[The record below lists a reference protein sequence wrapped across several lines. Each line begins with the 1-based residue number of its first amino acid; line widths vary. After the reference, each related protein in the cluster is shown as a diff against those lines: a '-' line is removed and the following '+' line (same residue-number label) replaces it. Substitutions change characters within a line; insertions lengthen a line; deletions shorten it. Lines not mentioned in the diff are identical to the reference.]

1 MNRPEPMPTLPSGTA
16 DAVLDALP
24 HPVIMIADDGRIAN
38 ANAAAEAFFE
48 ASLPLLR
55 RHTLNELVPF
65 GSPLLALID
74 QARSRGSAVNEYKV
88 DLGTPRNP
96 GERLVDLHVAPLP
109 DRADHL
115 VIMLQERTIA
125 DKMDR
130 QLTHRGAARSVIA
143 LAAMLAHEIKNPLSG
158 IRGAA
163 QLLEH
168 SVGDDDRTL
177 TRLICDET
185 DRIVKLVDRMEVFSD
200 ERPVERESVN
210 IHAILE
216 HVKRLAQSGFARH
229 IKFVEEYDPSLPPV
243 LANRDQLIQVF
254 LNLVKNAAEAIGDDA
269 SDGEIHL
276 STAFRPGVRL
286 SLPGHK
292 TRVSLPLEFCVRDN
306 GPGVPDDLLPHL
318 FDPFVTTKASGSGL
332 GLALVAKIV
341 GDHGGIIECESQS
354 RRTTFRVLMPIYLGD
369 GAEPGGVDLKGMP
382 MPAGNILVADD
393 DAAIRTVLNQALSRA
408 GYEVRSTSNAATL
421 WRWVSQG
428 DGDLVITDVVM
439 PDENAFDL
447 LPRIK
452 KVRPEL
458 PVIIMSAQNTF
469 MTAVRA
475 SERGAYEYLPKPF
488 DLKELIAIVGR
499 ALSEPKERARPA
511 VKPEDFESIP
521 LVGRSPAMQEI
532 YRVLARL
539 MQTDLTVMITGESG
553 TGKELVARALHDYGK
568 RRSGPFV
575 AINMAAIPRDLIE
588 SELFGHEKGAFTG
601 ANTRSSGRFEQ
612 AEGGTLFLDE
622 IGDMPMEAQTR
633 LLRVLQQGEYTTVG
647 GRTPIKADVRIVAAS
662 NKDLRI
668 LIQQGLFREDLFF
681 RLNVVPLRL
690 PPLRERIEDVP
701 DLIRHF
707 FNQVER
713 EGLPAKQ
720 LEPSALERLKRHRWP
735 GNVRELEN
743 LARRLAALYPQEMI
757 SAAVIDTELSQPAM
771 VSASDEP
778 RAEEGLSAAVERHLA
793 AYFAS
798 FGDELPPP
806 GLYHRM
812 LREVEHPLL
821 SVTLAATRGNQIR
834 AADLLGVN
842 RNTLRKKIRDLEIQ
856 VFRGSG

>member
-1 MNRPEPMPTLPSGTA
+1 
-16 DAVLDALP
+16 
-24 HPVIMIADDGRIAN
+24 
-38 ANAAAEAFFE
+38 
-48 ASLPLLR
+48 
-55 RHTLNELVPF
+55 
-65 GSPLLALID
+65 
-74 QARSRGSAVNEYKV
+74 
-88 DLGTPRNP
+88 
-96 GERLVDLHVAPLP
+96 
-109 DRADHL
+109 
-115 VIMLQERTIA
+115 
-125 DKMDR
+125 
-130 QLTHRGAARSVIA
+130 
-143 LAAMLAHEIKNPLSG
+143 
-158 IRGAA
+158 
-163 QLLEH
+163 
-168 SVGDDDRTL
+168 
-177 TRLICDET
+177 
-185 DRIVKLVDRMEVFSD
+185 
-200 ERPVERESVN
+200 
-210 IHAILE
+210 
-216 HVKRLAQSGFARH
+216 
-229 IKFVEEYDPSLPPV
+229 
-243 LANRDQLIQVF
+243 
-254 LNLVKNAAEAIGDDA
+254 
-269 SDGEIHL
+269 
-276 STAFRPGVRL
+276 
-286 SLPGHK
+286 
-292 TRVSLPLEFCVRDN
+292 
-306 GPGVPDDLLPHL
+306 
-318 FDPFVTTKASGSGL
+318 
-332 GLALVAKIV
+332 
-341 GDHGGIIECESQS
+341 
-354 RRTTFRVLMPIYLGD
+354 
-369 GAEPGGVDLKGMP
+369 

-428 DGDLVITDVVM
+428 EGDLVITDVVM

-452 KVRPEL
+452 KMRPEL

-469 MTAVRA
+469 ITAVRA
-475 SERGAYEYLPKPF
+475 SEKGAYEYLPKPF
-488 DLKELIAIVGR
+488 DLKELIGIVGR
-499 ALSEPKERARPA
+499 ALSEPKERPRPVA
-511 VKPEDFESIP
+511 KPQNLESIP

-539 MQTDLTVMITGESG
+539 MQTDLTVMISGESG

-601 ANTRSSGRFEQ
+601 ANARSSGRFEQ

-647 GRTPIKADVRIVAAS
+647 GRTPIKTNVRIIAAT

-690 PPLRERIEDVP
+690 PPLRERSEDVP

-707 FNQVER
+707 FDLVER

-720 LEPSALERLKRHRWP
+720 LDQTAVERLKRHRWP

-743 LARRLAALYPQEMI
+743 LARRLAALYPQETI
-757 SAAVIDTELSQPAM
+757 TASVIESELSQPEMIA
-771 VSASDEP
+771 
-778 RAEEGLSAAVERHLA
+778 AEEDPKSEDGLSSAIERHLT

-798 FGDELPPP
+798 FGTELPPP
-806 GLYHRM
+806 GLYHRV
-812 LREVEHPLL
+812 LREMEQPLL

-842 RNTLRKKIRDLEIQ
+842 RNTLRKKIRDLDVQ
-856 VFRGSG
+856 VFRSNT